1 MTASRRH
8 KFFSALPYWLL
19 LMLIVFWS
27 VVPIY
32 IVIQSAFKIPRDIFG
47 FPPTLFP
54 SQPTLEN
61 FSRLLNDWPVFTRAL
76 LNSAI
81 VALATVVLTLVICLP
96 AAYAF
101 SRFRAGVLR
110 QSALFIIA
118 VRMFPPLI
126 ISVPLFPVLSELNL
140 ADSHITL
147 VLLYTTFQVT
157 MITWIMKGF
166 IDGIPRE
173 IEEAAVVDGANL
185 WQIFRLI
192 MIPLTR
198 PVLVASAILTG
209 TYAWNEFQF
218 GFLFTS
224 TAARTAPVV
233 IGEMTGSL
241 TGVQWGNV
249 FAGSVV
255 QFIPALIFLWLI
267 QNHLI
272 RGMTSGSLKG

>member
-1 MTASRRH
+1 MTSSRRH
-8 KFFSALPYWLL
+8 KFFAGLPYWAL
-19 LMLIVFWS
+19 LMLVVVWS
-27 VVPIY
+27 IVPIY
-32 IVIQSAFKIPRDIFG
+32 IVIMSAFKIPRDIFG
-47 FPPTLFP
+47 FPPTLVP
-54 SQPTLEN
+54 LQPTLDN
-61 FSRLLNDWPVFTRAL
+61 FSRLLNDWPEFMRAL
-76 LNSAI
+76 LNSGI
-81 VALATVVLTLVICLP
+81 VSLATVVLTLVICLP

-101 SRFRAGVLR
+101 SRFQVGVLR
-110 QSALFIIA
+110 RSALFIIA

-126 ISVPLFPVLSELNL
+126 ISVPLFPVLSELDL

-192 MIPLTR
+192 LIPLTR
-198 PVLVASAILTG
+198 PVLVAAAIMTG

-224 TAARTAPVV
+224 TNARTAPVI